1 MVTSS
6 AARAL
11 TAIVTRI
18 SSRSF
23 LSVVAVVLIVVGVG
37 LVWVDARA
45 RIDAVGATIRSATSQ
60 QAGVEYY
67 RDLVDT
73 PEFRRWV
80 VIDALVNDT
89 TPRVSIVQEGD
100 AVLIRAGAFG
110 TGLFESPR
118 PRPWSPRFVTVPL
131 IIGVVLG
138 IALTLDAA
146 AHHTPVRPRAPR
158 AGRRPAMHTPPPP
171 GEEFRHRRA

>member
-1 MVTSS
+1 V
-6 AARAL
+6 
-11 TAIVTRI
+11 
-18 SSRSF
+18 
-23 LSVVAVVLIVVGVG
+23 VVAVALIVGGIG
-37 LVWVDARA
+37 LVLFDARA

-80 VIDALVNDT
+80 VIDAVVNDA
-89 TPRVSIVQEGD
+89 TPHVTIVQDGD

-131 IIGVVLG
+131 IVGLVLG

-146 AHHTPVRPRAPR
+146 AKHTPRGPRPSRNSR
-158 AGRRPAMHTPPPP
+158 NPAMHTPRPS
-171 GEEFRHRRA
+171 GEEFRRRQA

>member
-1 MVTSS
+1 
-6 AARAL
+6 
-11 TAIVTRI
+11 VTRI
-18 SSRSF
+18 SRRS
-23 LSVVAVVLIVVGVG
+23 LLAVVAAVLIVGGVG
-37 LVWVDARA
+37 LVWADARA
-45 RIDAVGATIRSATSQ
+45 RIDAVETAIRSATSQ

-73 PEFRRWV
+73 REFRRWV
-80 VIDALVNDT
+80 VIDALVNDA
-89 TPRVSIVQEGD
+89 TPYVAIVQEGD

-131 IIGVVLG
+131 VVGVVLG

-146 AHHTPVRPRAPR
+146 AHHTPLGPRAPGD
-158 AGRRPAMHTPPPP
+158 GRRSRMHTPAPR
-171 GEEFRHRRA
+171 GEEFRRRRP

>member
-1 MVTSS
+1 MTRMSRRSLLV
-6 AARAL
+6 
-11 TAIVTRI
+11 AI
-18 SSRSF
+18 
-23 LSVVAVVLIVVGVG
+23 AVVLIVGGIG
-37 LVWVDARA
+37 LVWMDARA
-45 RIDAVGATIRSATSQ
+45 RVDAVGAAVRSATSE

-80 VIDALVNDT
+80 VIDALVNDA
-89 TPRVSIVQEGD
+89 TPHLTIVQEGD

-131 IIGVVLG
+131 IVGAVLG

-146 AHHTPVRPRAPR
+146 AHHTRLRPRPS
-158 AGRRPAMHTPPPP
+158 GNDRRSLLHTPPPP
-171 GEEFRHRRA
+171 GEEFRRRRP